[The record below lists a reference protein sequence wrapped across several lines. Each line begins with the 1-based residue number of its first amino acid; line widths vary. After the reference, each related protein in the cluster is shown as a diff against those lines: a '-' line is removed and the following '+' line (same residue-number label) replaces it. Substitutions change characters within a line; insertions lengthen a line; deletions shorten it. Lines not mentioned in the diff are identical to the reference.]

1 MRLTSRCILCFST
14 LISGF
19 GAGCVPIESTSS
31 QLADSEWSPTVSDP
45 LFPQDSGPAILVD
58 AAHGNF
64 HTIEGRY
71 AAFAELLALDG
82 YRVRSAHEPASS
94 ELLRQANVFVIA
106 NALHGGQDADWILPT
121 PPAFRPEEIEAIV
134 DWVEQGGSL
143 LLIADHMPFPGAT
156 ADLAAAFGIVFLN
169 GYAMR
174 PQGGGGT
181 MSFTRASGLLADHA
195 IIRGRSGSEAV
206 ESVTSFTGQAFRSAG
221 PVQPIMRM
229 PDDWIVMLPI
239 EAGVFDDRTPRV
251 SARGLLQAGVLHF
264 GSGRVAVFGEAAMFT
279 AQTWVRDGTVGQM
292 GMNHPSAT
300 ENAQFV
306 LNVMHWLTGS
316 LGE

>member
-1 MRLTSRCILCFST
+1 MRSTWKYIFCFSAFV
-14 LISGF
+14 SGF
-19 GAGCVPIESTSS
+19 GAGCAPIESTSS
-31 QLADSEWSPTVSDP
+31 QLADSDWSPIVSDP
-45 LFPQDSGPAILVD
+45 LFPEDSGPAILVD

-64 HTIEGRY
+64 HTMEGRY
-71 AAFAELLALDG
+71 AAFAELLGLDG
-82 YRVRSAHEPASS
+82 YRVRSAHESVSS
-94 ELLRQANVFVIA
+94 ELLRQADVFVIA
-106 NALHGGQDADWILPT
+106 NALHGGQDADWVLPT
-121 PPAFRPEEIEAIV
+121 PPAFQTEEIQAIV

-169 GYAMR
+169 GYAMS
-174 PQGGGGT
+174 PDGGGGT
-181 MSFTRASGLLADHA
+181 MSFTRASGALADHA
-195 IIRGRSGSEAV
+195 IARGRSGSEAV
-206 ESVTSFTGQAFRSAG
+206 ESVRSFTGQAFRSVG

-229 PDDWIVMLPI
+229 PDDWVVLLPI
-239 EAGVFDDRTPRV
+239 EAGVFDDTTPRV
-251 SARGLLQAGVLHF
+251 SARGLLQGGTLRF

-279 AQTWVRDGTVGQM
+279 AQTWVRDGMVGQM

-306 LNVMHWLTGS
+306 LNVMHWLTGA

>member
-1 MRLTSRCILCFST
+1 MRPTWKCILCFSAFVA
-14 LISGF
+14 GF
-19 GAGCVPIESTSS
+19 GAGCVPVESTSS
-31 QLADSEWSPTVSDP
+31 QLADSEWAPAVSAP
-45 LFPQDSGPAILVD
+45 LFPQASGPAILVD

-82 YRVRSAHEPASS
+82 YRVRSADGPVTS
-94 ELLRQANVFVIA
+94 ELLRQADVFVIA
-106 NALHGGQDADWILPT
+106 NALHGGETADWILPT
-121 PPAFRPEEIEAIV
+121 PPAFQPGEIEAIV

-156 ADLAAAFGIVFLN
+156 ADLAAAFGFVFLN

-174 PQGGGGT
+174 AEGGGGT
-181 MSFTRASGLLADHA
+181 MSFTRSSGSLADHA
-195 IIRGRSGSEAV
+195 VTRGRSGSEAV
-206 ESVTSFTGQAFRSAG
+206 ESVRSFTGQAFRSIG
-221 PVQPIMRM
+221 PVQPLMRM
-229 PDDWIVMLPI
+229 PDDWIVLLPT
-239 EAGVFDDRTPRV
+239 EAGVFDDTTPFV
-251 SARGLLQAGVLHF
+251 SARGLLQGGTLRV

-279 AQTWVRDGTVGQM
+279 AQTWVRDGMVGRM
-292 GMNHPSAT
+292 GMNDPSAT

-306 LNVMHWLTGS
+306 LNVMHWLTGA